1 MNFFLFQVY
10 PYIALTVLAVGSIAR
25 YETDPFTWKSSS
37 SQLLRRK
44 QLIWGSVLFHVG
56 VLIVFFG
63 HLVGLLTPIWV
74 FDGLGI
80 GHTFKQL
87 LAIIVGG
94 VAGVFALAGGLMLLH
109 RRLFDPRIRAT
120 SSFADLGILVLLDI
134 QLALGLATIFVS
146 LRHLDG
152 GEMVR
157 FMAWSQSIFSFRG
170 DAWELVADASWIFKL
185 HIFLGLTIFLL
196 FPFTRLVH
204 MLSAPVRYLWRPGY
218 QIVRSRRRA
227 PAPAPTPRPAGPAPA
242 AARHAAAQPRPAE

>member
-1 MNFFLFQVY
+1 MNFFLFQIY

-25 YETDPFTWKSSS
+25 YETEPFTWKSSS

-74 FDGLGI
+74 FDMLGI

-87 LAIIVGG
+87 LAILVGG
-94 VAGVFALAGGLMLLH
+94 VAGAFALAGGGMLLH
-109 RRLFDPRIRAT
+109 RRLTDPRIRAT
-120 SSFADLGILVLLDI
+120 SSFADIGILVLLLI
-134 QLALGLATIFVS
+134 QLVLGIGTIFVS
-146 LRHLDG
+146 LRHLEG

-157 FMAWSQSIFSFRG
+157 FMTWSQSIFSFRG

-218 QIVRSRRRA
+218 QIVRSRGRN
-227 PAPAPTPRPAGPAPA
+227 PATA
-242 AARHAAAQPRPAE
+242 AAPRPRPAE